1 MYILF
6 VNIKLFMF
14 KNRNH
19 AGIELAKKFLDNY
32 SNPLI
37 YAIPRGGIEIG
48 FHIAKKY
55 NCSLRIINSK
65 KLGAPN
71 NPELAIGAVSQ
82 NGIVWLDHNLIDSL
96 NISKLY
102 IKNEIQNQLLELSS
116 RNDIYKKFSFDEN
129 ISNHDVIVVDD
140 GVATG
145 YTMKSSVFLL
155 KKYNPKNIIIATPII
170 AYDTKI
176 EFDKLVDDI
185 ISLDVSSTMLSIGS
199 FYEDFSQLTHEYVIT
214 LLEKSLKN

>member
-6 VNIKLFMF
+6 VNVKLLMF
-14 KNRNH
+14 KDRNY

-32 SNPLI
+32 SNPLVC
-37 YAIPRGGIEIG
+37 AIPRGGVEIG
-48 FHIAKKY
+48 FHIAQRF
-55 NCSLRIINSK
+55 NCSLQIINSK

-82 NGIVWLDHNLIDSL
+82 NGIVWLDHDLIDSL

-102 IKNEIQNQLLELSS
+102 IENETKKQLFELSS
-116 RNDIYKKFSFDEN
+116 RDDIYKKLNFNEN
-129 ISNHDVIVVDD
+129 ISNRDVIVVDD
-140 GVATG
+140 GIATG
-145 YTMKSSVFLL
+145 CTMKSSIFLL
-155 KKYNPKNIIIATPII
+155 KKYNPNNIIIATPII

-185 ISLDVSSTMLSIGS
+185 ISLDVSSNMSSIGS
-199 FYEDFSQLTHEYVIT
+199 FYEDFSQVTHENVIIM
-214 LLEKSLKN
+214 LEKSLKN

>member
-6 VNIKLFMF
+6 VNVKLLMF
-14 KNRNH
+14 KDRNY

-32 SNPLI
+32 SNPLVC
-37 YAIPRGGIEIG
+37 AIPRGGVEIG
-48 FHIAKKY
+48 FHIAQRF
-55 NCSLRIINSK
+55 NCSLQIINSK

-82 NGIVWLDHNLIDSL
+82 NGIVWLDHDLIDSL

-102 IKNEIQNQLLELSS
+102 IENETKKQLFELSS
-116 RNDIYKKFSFDEN
+116 RDDIYKKFNFNEN
-129 ISNHDVIVVDD
+129 ISNRDVIVVDD
-140 GVATG
+140 GIATG
-145 YTMKSSVFLL
+145 CTMKSSIFLL
-155 KKYNPKNIIIATPII
+155 KKYNPNNIIIATPII

-185 ISLDVSSTMLSIGS
+185 ISLDVSSNMSSIGS
-199 FYEDFSQLTHEYVIT
+199 FYEDFSQVTHENVIIM
-214 LLEKSLKN
+214 LEKSLKN

>member
-6 VNIKLFMF
+6 VNVKLSMF
-14 KNRNH
+14 KDRNH

-32 SNPLI
+32 SNPLV
-37 YAIPRGGIEIG
+37 YAIPRGGVEIG
-48 FHIAKKY
+48 FHIAKKF

-71 NPELAIGAVSQ
+71 NPELAIGSVSQ
-82 NGIVWLDHNLIDSL
+82 NGIFWLDHNLIDSL
-96 NISKLY
+96 NIS
-102 IKNEIQNQLLELSS
+102 
-116 RNDIYKKFSFDEN
+116 
-129 ISNHDVIVVDD
+129 NHDVIVVDD
-140 GVATG
+140 GIATG
-145 YTMKSSVFLL
+145 YTMKSSIFLL

-170 AYDTKI
+170 SYDIKI

-199 FYEDFSQLTHEYVIT
+199 FYEDFSQLTHENVIT
-214 LLEKSLKN
+214 LLEKSFKN